1 MSETSDPLEG
11 LHARVRDV
19 IRRSGRPQREFAAA
33 IDLEPSKLSK
43 SLNGTRRFSAE
54 ELVRIADTA
63 GVTVNWLIN
72 GSEDGRASAVSAD
85 PGSAV
90 PSGPPPDA
98 AEDGRAA
105 REHGR
110 RRQITDAAW
119 RLIAERGY
127 HSVRIADIA
136 EACGT
141 SSAAIHYHFPT
152 LRDLLDE
159 TLRSSVKQAFD
170 RQVAALHGIA
180 DARERLHR
188 LIDLQ
193 LPAPGHLALE
203 WSIWLQVWTESTLHP
218 ELRDLHAASYQRWH
232 DTIARTL
239 RDGAAAGVFRAELD
253 AEAMTVRLTALI
265 DGLGIQVLTG
275 RPGRTAERMR
285 TVLTDFVATQIEAPG
300 AAEQAAPG
308 DRTGPDPA
316 PEPAAEDRAGTDQTE
331 PRTGPPAGAAADPR
345 NGEKP

>member
-54 ELVRIADTA
+54 ELVRVADTA

-72 GSEDGRASAVSAD
+72 GSEDGRSSAVSAD

-98 AEDGRAA
+98 AEDRRAA

-141 SSAAIHYHFPT
+141 SSATIHYHFPT

-180 DARERLHR
+180 DARERLYR

-193 LPAPGHLALE
+193 LPAPGHLTLE
-203 WSIWLQVWTESTLHP
+203 WSIWLQVWTESMLHP

-239 RDGAAAGVFRAELD
+239 RDGAAAGVFRADLD
-253 AEAMTVRLTALI
+253 AESTTVRLTALI

-285 TVLTDFVATQIEAPG
+285 AVLTDYVATWIEAPG
-300 AAEQAAPG
+300 AAG

-316 PEPAAEDRAGTDQTE
+316 AERAAEDRAGTEQTEQTE